1 MRIRDLTAADR
12 PRVLEL
18 NAESV
23 EVLGELD
30 DQRLEWILALA
41 RRSLVAELEEENV
54 GFAITIAPGT
64 DYDSKNY
71 RWFCEHYERFLYLDR
86 IAIAA
91 AHRRAGVGG
100 ALYDA
105 MEATAASCGRMVCE
119 VNVDPPN
126 EVSLAFHRA
135 RSYVE
140 VGRLAHAT
148 RTVVLLGKEL
158 GEPPGV
164 TPPA

>member
-23 EVLGELD
+23 AVLGELGE
-30 DQRLEWILALA
+30 QRLQWILALA
-41 RRSLVAELEEENV
+41 HRSLVAELEQEIV

-64 DYDSKNY
+64 DYDSENY

-100 ALYDA
+100 ALYAA
-105 MEATAASCGRMVCE
+105 MEATAAPCGRMVCE

-158 GEPPGV
+158 GEPRGSR
-164 TPPA
+164 PPA